1 MDTLEEA
8 MTKATE
14 MEEIM
19 IEMSVDPDII
29 MGKVQRQ
36 LVGLSI
42 DNQGAS
48 NSRKNE
54 EFKPQLDSKPN
65 NWRRIF
71 QGNHTRCKVDP
82 VATKETNQ
90 RIEIAQMNRTIKKM

>member
-1 MDTLEEA
+1 

-19 IEMSVDPDII
+19 IEMGVDPDII

-36 LVGLSI
+36 LGGLSI

-48 NSRKNE
+48 SLRKNE
-54 EFKPQLDSKPN
+54 ELNPRL
-65 NWRRIF
+65 
-71 QGNHTRCKVDP
+71 T
-82 VATKETNQ
+82 
-90 RIEIAQMNRTIKKM
+90 